1 MEAEFGGLM
10 IGTLPKGQGGN
21 LDDPGL
27 DPFWQAASDLKAGV
41 FLLSLIITAPL
52 IVVAW
57 LEEKLARGEALFL
70 LSSQALAVLPGLL
83 GSCLRGAY
91 YYGTL
96 ERCSWQTHIGFGS
109 LFTHRGAAVGSRVSM
124 GAYCVIGHA
133 RIGDGVMIGSRV
145 SIPSGKRQ
153 HLDEEGRL
161 ADVTRFDRVTI
172 GANTW
177 VGEGAIIMADVGSRC
192 IVSAGAVVTKHMPN
206 ACLIGG
212 NPAHVI
218 RELSRDRL
226 AAQVD

>member
-1 MEAEFGGLM
+1 MRR
-10 IGTLPKGQGGN
+10 
-21 LDDPGL
+21 
-27 DPFWQAASDLKAGV
+27 SLKAGV

-70 LSSQALAVLPGLL
+70 LSSQALAVLPGFL

-145 SIPSGKRQ
+145 SIPSGRRQ

-161 ADVTRFDRVTI
+161 ADVTRFDRVAI